1 MDFAVLGPLRVSGA
15 DGAIELRAAKH
26 RALLAALLL
35 AYREDVVSAPRL
47 IEILWDERPPPTAV
61 KALQVHVS
69 QLRRALGAQTI
80 VPRPGGYAVVL
91 DSGTLDLERFET
103 LV

>member
-1 MDFAVLGPLRVSGA
+1 MDFAVLGPLRVTGP

-35 AYREDVVSAPRL
+35 AYREDAVSASRL
-47 IEILWDERPPPTAV
+47 IDILWDEEPPATAP

-69 QLRRALGAQTI
+69 QLRRALGAETI
-80 VPRPGGYAVVL
+80 VTRPGGYAVAL
-91 DSGTLDLERFET
+91 DSGTLDLAR
-103 LV
+103 